1 MGFKLNYRKVPQDT
15 LYTKFCGVPKSN
27 YVICPNVGWFKD
39 FVDPQSMLEPTFK
52 GAAIKPQGNVNWSLL
67 DDKAIDE
74 AMDKAALVPAGPDR
88 NKAFA
93 DINKMIVEQA
103 VGIPYVWD
111 DNVNLWSK
119 DVQGVMN
126 GYFAG
131 PDLNY
136 SFIK

>member
-1 MGFKLNYRKVPQDT
+1 LNNTQINDA
-15 LYTKFCGVPKSN
+15 L
-27 YVICPNVGWFKD
+27 
-39 FVDPQSMLEPTFK
+39 
-52 GAAIKPQGNVNWSLL
+52 A
-67 DDKAIDE
+67 
-74 AMDKAALVPAGPDR
+74 KAALVPAGPDR

-93 DINKMIVEQA
+93 DINKQIVEQA
-103 VGIPYVWD
+103 VAIPYAWD

-126 GYFAG
+126 AYFAG